1 MAKFQFMFS
10 DNWYTEQGAETML
23 HSGTKDDIATMRAEY
38 TRMRDVA
45 QKRIQRL
52 EKDFSESK
60 TFQNNIEGFK
70 KLKDIDQKD
79 FASAFSELAKFV
91 KAKSSTVVGQRQMMQ
106 KTMNRINDATG
117 ASEID
122 EETGEPM
129 ATPLNKGNY
138 WRFIKILD
146 NARKQKISYGS
157 EKMVQLADSTL
168 MLSSDQF
175 DQVLDNLGRM
185 LEHSEEVQE
194 AIESQYDSQTGYQM
208 VDMGDLADKLG
219 W

>member
-1 MAKFQFMFS
+1 MAKFQFMF
-10 DNWYTEQGAETML
+10 DENWYTEQGAETML

-52 EKDFSESK
+52 GRDYSESK
-60 TFQNNIEGFK
+60 TFQNNMSGFK

-106 KTMNRINDATG
+106 KTMKRINEATG
-117 ASEID
+117 ASE
-122 EETGEPM
+122 GEGI
-129 ATPLNKGNY
+129 TLNQSNY

-146 NARKQKISYGS
+146 AARKQKIMYGS
-157 EKMVQLADSTL
+157 DKMVQLAESTL
-168 MLSSDQF
+168 MLSANQF
-175 DQVLDNLGRM
+175 DDVIDNLGRM
-185 LEHSEEVQE
+185 LEHSEDVQE